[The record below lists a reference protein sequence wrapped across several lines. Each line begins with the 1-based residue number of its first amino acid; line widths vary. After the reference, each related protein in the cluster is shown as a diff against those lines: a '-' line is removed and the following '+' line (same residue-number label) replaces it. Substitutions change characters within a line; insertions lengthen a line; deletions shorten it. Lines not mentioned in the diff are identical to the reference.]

1 VDGVPAADGV
11 TYVTIGDAGN
21 REGHASSYDYPPPA
35 WSAFRDGTQFG
46 HGELTV
52 LSPGALRWAWK
63 RNIDGTAVATDVVY
77 ICNPLVTGGGPAQ
90 GTSETDCWPG
100 TAATATTPPD
110 APGADKAG
118 KGAGRDGVR
127 GRLSA
132 HARAALLL
140 VGLLCL
146 SVAVLGLFFAW
157 LRLQSKRQA
166 ALALAQ
172 AQAEAE
178 EEGGSEGGEGGVGGV
193 RRDDDDDDDDD
204 GSGGGGGG
212 GELRKA
218 GPAPAPGAGAGA
230 GGAGGAWWS
239 WSSWQASVSR
249 MATRVTGRRGQG
261 RAWSSRRPGTADS
274 SHGLAMNASLHSEAD
289 VI

>member
-63 RNIDGTAVATDVVY
+63 RNIDGAAVATDVVY

-100 TAATATTPPD
+100 TAAAPTTPPD

-118 KGAGRDGVR
+118 KGVGRDGVR

-157 LRLQSKRQA
+157 LRVQSKRQA
-166 ALALAQ
+166 ALAQAQ
-172 AQAEAE
+172 AQAE

-193 RRDDDDDDDDD
+193 RRDDDDDDD

-230 GGAGGAWWS
+230 GAGGADGAWWS